1 MSEEYTCIECENLY
15 DDTDGDTDERMCN
28 KCLDQSNQYENV
40 VLKDFDLFAHFVA
53 KGMTPRESVMEMIEH
68 NQDMLFTRFYLQGI
82 IDKIDESMIKD
93 HLQAQRLYL
102 KGSRRKPN
110 IQRSSTVHY
119 PDWDKKKKIYI
130 VPPNKRKINKTLNA
144 IKSTPEYKL
153 GKKLLDGEISNV
165 TIDSIIDKESGVE

>member
-28 KCLDQSNQYENV
+28 KCLDKIYFEE
-40 VLKDFDLFAHFVA
+40 LKIKSKKQVKLA
-53 KGMTPRESVMEMIEH
+53 
-68 NQDMLFTRFYLQGI
+68 
-82 IDKIDESMIKD
+82 MIKVD
-93 HLQAQRLYL
+93 KFIDWVKGEQRD
-102 KGSRRKPN
+102 PN

-119 PDWDKKKKIYI
+119 PDWDKKKKVYI